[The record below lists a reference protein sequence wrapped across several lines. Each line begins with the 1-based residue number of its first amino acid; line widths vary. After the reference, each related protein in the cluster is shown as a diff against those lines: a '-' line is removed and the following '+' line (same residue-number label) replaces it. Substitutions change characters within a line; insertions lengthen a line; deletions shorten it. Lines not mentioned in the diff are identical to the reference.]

1 MIYLQQFMLPSMD
14 EELHY
19 LKDPS
24 GADRLPGF
32 IDVERDGMH
41 MRKYNTNA
49 GRTCFESQYPFLL
62 LSEKGMRDVTFS
74 DVTFFCGNN
83 GSGKS
88 TLLNIIAQKLELARK
103 APYNRTTF
111 FDDYLLMCQEHLND
125 DYETDFILKRDGKII
140 TSDDVFDYN
149 LSLREKNNLIDEQR
163 KRLFEKKKTVKIP
176 KMVDFTDKDS
186 IENYK
191 IAYSLATSSYSKSSK
206 QFVGT
211 NPHEKSNGEVGF
223 EYFINNISAGGLYLL
238 DEPEN
243 SLSSELQI
251 ELKNYIEAMA
261 RCYNCQFIIA
271 THSPFLLS
279 IKGSKIYDMDRWP
292 VQLTVWEQINDVKV
306 FLDFFE
312 NEKRL
317 RNI

>member
-1 MIYLQQFMLPSMD
+1 M
-14 EELHY
+14 
-19 LKDPS
+19 
-24 GADRLPGF
+24 
-32 IDVERDGMH
+32 
-41 MRKYNTNA
+41 
-49 GRTCFESQYPFLL
+49 
-62 LSEKGMRDVTFS
+62 
-74 DVTFFCGNN
+74 
-83 GSGKS
+83 
-88 TLLNIIAQKLELARK
+88 
-103 APYNRTTF
+103 
-111 FDDYLLMCQEHLND
+111 
-125 DYETDFILKRDGKII
+125 
-140 TSDDVFDYN
+140 
-149 LSLREKNNLIDEQR
+149 
-163 KRLFEKKKTVKIP
+163 
-176 KMVDFTDKDS
+176 
-186 IENYK
+186 
-191 IAYSLATSSYSKSSK
+191 
-206 QFVGT
+206 
-211 NPHEKSNGEVGF
+211 
-223 EYFINNISAGGLYLL
+223 